1 MQPRELL
8 ETAREQ
14 AAALI
19 GKPIESVSALDR
31 DSDEAWVIHLEV
43 LELERVPNTMDV
55 LASYEIKLSDDGE
68 LLGFHRRRRYHRA
81 AEDDGRE

>member
-1 MQPRELL
+1 MQPLELL
-8 ETAREQ
+8 KTAKEQ
-14 AAALI
+14 ASELL

-31 DSDEAWVIHLEV
+31 DGDEGWVVRLEV

-55 LASYEIKLSDDGE
+55 LASYEINLSDDGE
-68 LLGFHRRRRYHRA
+68 LLGFHRARRYHRA